1 MHARR
6 AGALADYAREHG
18 ERGLSALG
26 GRRAAEALLT
36 EQDPGADVPS
46 LVAITR
52 TRSEQMKI
60 ARDLS
65 LMFGAF
71 VLASLLAGA
80 LGAINLGTALA
91 FGQMAFAATTVYVI
105 LRR

>member
-1 MHARR
+1 MK
-6 AGALADYAREHG
+6 GNVLGSLA
-18 ERGLSALG
+18 
-26 GRRAAEALLT
+26 
-36 EQDPGADVPS
+36 
-46 LVAITR
+46 
-52 TRSEQMKI
+52 
-60 ARDLS
+60 

-91 FGQMAFAATTVYVI
+91 FGQIAFAIATVYVL